1 MRVSENTWGRGEST
15 LQSHLLSLISW
26 VYWHFNSNSK
36 VSLGKKEHQFRSQA
50 RAPYCFHGVPWIQEA
65 HRRRHLREGYGD
77 NEFKETKER
86 IVLETDCARRVFIAD
101 PEGR

>member
-1 MRVSENTWGRGEST
+1 M
-15 LQSHLLSLISW
+15 
-26 VYWHFNSNSK
+26 
-36 VSLGKKEHQFRSQA
+36 SLGKKNTSFEA
-50 RAPYCFHGVPWIQEA
+50 RPRPPYCFHDVPWIQET